1 MYHDTDREER
11 SSMIEMMEAEYDSL
25 GEMTEAEFGVLA
37 EAAEAEYG
45 ICDLL
50 DENIPSPLE
59 TDNAGET
66 LVLPEIQDMTE
77 YIRRHYEQEIMK
89 KLAWRLRWEELCVV
103 SDGKYY
109 QDLPWTG
116 SEDYGEEVSLPDPED
131 IIPKDFDDPRF
142 ADEKTRYATLPPIR
156 LNNHLRHV
164 TRPAN
169 RICAGSQRW
178 KITAHA
184 AVQTGCVLIG
194 LSLSSSI
201 QKSASYMACRMRF
214 AMSVGSIS
222 LHRFR

>member
-11 SSMIEMMEAEYDSL
+11 SSMIEMTEAEYDSL
-25 GEMTEAEFGVLA
+25 GEMTEAEYGVLG

-116 SEDYGEEVSLPDPED
+116 PEDYGEEASPPGPED
-131 IIPKDFDDPRF
+131 VISKDFDDPHF
-142 ADEKTRYATLPPIR
+142 ADEKIRYATLLPKD
-156 LNNHLRHV
+156 V
-164 TRPAN
+164 
-169 RICAGSQRW
+169 
-178 KITAHA
+178 KI
-184 AVQTGCVLIG
+184 VF
-194 LSLSSSI
+194 
-201 QKSASYMACRMRF
+201 ASYYRVSECCVEARLTVEAQVEIRWRF
-214 AMSVGSIS
+214 LRKTVPQRYDVDM
-222 LHRFR
+222 